1 MNIKKTSNFKYS
13 KYLNHVKKHN
23 LLQDRHY
30 IKAII
35 LRSFILTTIS
45 GNLII
50 GLDDNLKTTH
60 NDTSRD

>member
-1 MNIKKTSNFKYS
+1 MNIKQTSNVKYS
-13 KYLNHVKKHN
+13 KYLNHVKN
-23 LLQDRHY
+23 QYLLQDRHY

-35 LRSFILTTIS
+35 LRFFILTTIS
-45 GNLII
+45 RNLLI